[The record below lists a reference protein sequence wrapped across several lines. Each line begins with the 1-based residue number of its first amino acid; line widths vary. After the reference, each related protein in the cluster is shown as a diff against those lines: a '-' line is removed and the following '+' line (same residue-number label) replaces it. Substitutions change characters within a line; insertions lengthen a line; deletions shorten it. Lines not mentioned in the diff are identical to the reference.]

1 MRQVQRYWLSCT
13 VTLHALQ
20 YAECLN
26 STKPLTTSF
35 FPSLDLHV
43 DGPSGFLF
51 FSLHSHITS
60 VLGDV
65 MAGWGFEVKELWWSW
80 ECGKPSSVQSNHSRP
95 SIILP
100 LWYLHSNLSQP
111 ITSQSCLS
119 PLFHYSQL
127 TSQKIRVTLGSPP
140 TSPSTFPLS
149 ISHPLLPV
157 HWLVYGGWH

>member
-1 MRQVQRYWLSCT
+1 MPCNMPNVSTAPNRSLLLLFHPSTSMWMDLQVFC
-13 VTLHALQ
+13 
-20 YAECLN
+20 
-26 STKPLTTSF
+26 F
-35 FPSLDLHV
+35 FP
-43 DGPSGFLF
+43 
-51 FSLHSHITS
+51 LHSHITS

-100 LWYLHSNLSQP
+100 LWYLHPTFLNP
-111 ITSQSCLS
+111 S
-119 PLFHYSQL
+119 PHRVASLLFHYSQL

-140 TSPSTFPLS
+140 PLPTAISPSTFPLS